1 MVPSRLRHLCSS
13 SIVAVRY
20 WLMRAEIRRIYHPSM
35 RGHLVKV
42 QDIQHQ
48 RHQIRRVPSLEV
60 GETSCFLAA
69 SRYVFRQ

>member
-1 MVPSRLRHLCSS
+1 MSEGSKERSSASFINLLRHLCSS
-13 SIVAVRY
+13 SIVA
-20 WLMRAEIRRIYHPSM
+20 
-35 RGHLVKV
+35 V

-69 SRYVFRQ
+69 SRVLCRYVFRQ